1 MLLLLLALAQAR
13 DIAGVSI
20 PDTATVGGQAVV
32 LNGVGL
38 REKYYIDVYVGA
50 LYLPA
55 RTRSAADAISSDVP
69 KRITMHFIYK
79 QVTKA
84 QLEETFG
91 EGFAKVVPPA
101 GTAAQLYALL
111 SDVKAGDEI
120 QLDYAPGQGT
130 TVTVRGKARGSIPGK
145 EFMVALWTVFL
156 GTSPPT
162 AALKAGMLGG

>member
-13 DIAGVSI
+13 EIAGVTM
-20 PDTATVGGQAVV
+20 PDTATVGGQALL

-38 REKYYIDVYVGA
+38 REKYYIDIYVGA

-55 RTRSAADAISSDVP
+55 QTRSGADAISKDVP
-69 KRITMHFIYK
+69 KRITMHFLYK

-84 QLEETFG
+84 QLQETFA
-91 EGFAKVVPPA
+91 EGFAKTSPPA
-101 GTAAQLYALL
+101 GTPETLYGLL
-111 SDVKAGDEI
+111 SDVKAGDEV

-130 TVTVRGKARGSIPGK
+130 TVSVRGKARGTIPGK

>member
-1 MLLLLLALAQAR
+1 MFLLLLALAQAR
-13 DIAGVSI
+13 DIAGVSM
-20 PDTATVGGQAVV
+20 PDTATVGGQPVV

-50 LYLPA
+50 LYLPTP
-55 RTRSAADAISSDVP
+55 TRSGADAIANDVS
-69 KRITMHFIYK
+69 KRITMHFLYK

-84 QLEETFG
+84 QLQETFA
-91 EGFAKVVPPA
+91 EGFAKTAAPA
-101 GTAAQLYALL
+101 GTPETLYGFL
-111 SDVKAGDEI
+111 SDVKSGDEL
-120 QLDYAPGQGT
+120 QLEYVPGQGT
-130 TVTVRGKARGSIPGK
+130 TVTVRGKVRGTVPGK